1 MRRILP
7 LCPLLLALLGAGD
20 AAALGL
26 GQITVN
32 SRLGAR
38 FHAEIELLGAPT
50 DGRPITEC
58 FRLTQPT
65 DAEPGIPS
73 LLQGRITIERH
84 SGKPR
89 LRVTTEQFIN
99 DPIVQISVRA
109 GCGAEVVR
117 DYLLIIDPA
126 EEKAAR
132 PAPAVEKTAAAAAI
146 KRPRPAEADYPD
158 HWQADSGES
167 ALSIA
172 NHLFPRQ
179 PSAQRRFLKA
189 LQGANPDIDLGER
202 GETPLAAGAKL
213 SIPDTRRQTAVEPTA
228 LPTRERHPPAST
240 PPATGRL
247 SDRLS
252 ISRGATGDDAK
263 PDDLPLRLATEL
275 SLHALSR
282 TSESQRAI
290 LRLEYKLLAAIYD
303 QASQQLSVA
312 EQVRQLETSV
322 AELQVATEGSARP
335 APPVVAEPA
344 PTPVGPTLSSQPSV
358 RSTKSEARESSD
370 VWPWLAALL
379 GSIGALVWFLRRY
392 ARKTERPSA
401 VELPPEEPLPWAIS
415 EQFPP
420 ASPPPDQNPLAPDAE
435 NDPFPPG
442 EYTQPPDDGRVLA
455 EGGSNDAMTLTEQ
468 NEFSPV
474 IELADIMLSFGRVKG
489 ATDALL
495 EYIESNPDEALQPWL
510 KLLEIYRQH
519 GMRQDYENLSK
530 KLKLHFNVDPTHWD
544 MAADIAQP
552 AAALSEEGATS
563 FELLLSRLPNLRQL
577 PHISEKITR
586 LWDSPEC
593 LSYLNSLLRNNRK
606 GELLRRGF
614 TLSTVSELLF
624 LLDILEKRRSNPG
637 PASPESAKR
646 MQYPAG

>member
-1 MRRILP
+1 MRSKLP
-7 LCPLLLALLGAGD
+7 LLPLFLALLGAGD

-38 FHAEIELLGAPT
+38 FNAEIELLGAPT
-50 DGRPITEC
+50 DGRPIAEC

-73 LLQGRITIERH
+73 LLQGRITIERQ
-84 SGKPR
+84 SGQPR
-89 LRVTTEQFIN
+89 LRVTTEQSVN
-99 DPIVQISVRA
+99 DPIVQLSVRA

-126 EEKAAR
+126 EGKIAR
-132 PAPAVEKTAAAAAI
+132 PAPPSEKTTAAAAYPDIRRQSAVAP
-146 KRPRPAEADYPD
+146 PRPIAE
-158 HWQADSGES
+158 SS
-167 ALSIA
+167 AA
-172 NHLFPRQ
+172 
-179 PSAQRRFLKA
+179 
-189 LQGANPDIDLGER
+189 
-202 GETPLAAGAKL
+202 
-213 SIPDTRRQTAVEPTA
+213 EPI
-228 LPTRERHPPAST
+228 T
-240 PPATGRL
+240 PPKREGHRPSSSPAATGRL

-252 ISRGATGDDAK
+252 ISGGAPADEPKSDE
-263 PDDLPLRLATEL
+263 LPLRLASEL
-275 SLHALSR
+275 SLGALSR
-282 TSESQRAI
+282 TSENQRAI
-290 LRLEYKLLAAIYD
+290 LRLEYKLLAAIHD
-303 QASQQLSVA
+303 QASLQLSIA

-322 AELQVATEGSARP
+322 AELQAATEGSAHP

-344 PTPVGPTLSSQPSV
+344 PMPVRPTLSSQPAGQSP
-358 RSTKSEARESSD
+358 KSETSESPD

-379 GSIGALVWFLRRY
+379 GAIGALVWILRRHT
-392 ARKTERPSA
+392 RKTARPA
-401 VELPPEEPLPWAIS
+401 GVESPPEEPLPWAIP
-415 EQFPP
+415 EQLPP
-420 ASPPPDQNPLAPDAE
+420 SSPPPDQNPLAPDAE
-435 NDPFPPG
+435 NDPFPAS
-442 EYTQPPDDGRVLA
+442 EHTQFMDDDRAPALGTA
-455 EGGSNDAMTLTEQ
+455 NDVITLTEQ
-468 NEFSPV
+468 NEYSPV

-552 AAALSEEGATS
+552 MAALGEEGAMS
-563 FELLLSRLPNLRQL
+563 FELLLSRLPNLAQL

-586 LWDSPEC
+586 IWESPEC

-624 LLDILEKRRSNPG
+624 LLDILEKRRANPA
-637 PASPESAKR
+637 PASPGAEKSA
-646 MQYPAG
+646 